1 MKLKNCSEKRKVKI
15 SRYAEVIVDVP
26 AMQTNHP
33 FTYQIPEKFQ
43 DFLQIGMRV
52 VVEFGNG
59 NRKIQGFVTGL
70 TDEYSGEHQLK
81 SVIDV
86 LDLNPVLS
94 DEAMAMADWL
104 TQRTFAFKI
113 RCLQVMLPN
122 AMRASYR
129 KTLKLTGK
137 NITPDLATLFDHQ
150 SEVEFNPQKLTSSQL
165 NQIEKLRKANQVE
178 IVYHVDDRAK
188 SKLVWAFKA
197 QMTVEELQTAKKTLR
212 KNAAKRKRL
221 LDFLITNHEQE
232 FVQSD
237 VTRENNFT
245 ASDLKTAAQK
255 GWITRYQIEKY
266 RNPYQIDKVQPST
279 PKKLTAEQAQ
289 ATNAVDQ
296 AIDED
301 QAATFLLE
309 GVTGSGK
316 TEVYL
321 QIIQHALAQGKSAL
335 MLVPEI
341 SLTPQ
346 IVRQF
351 KARFGDQVALLH
363 SALSDGE
370 RYDEWRRIEKG
381 DAQVVVGARSAIF
394 APIKN
399 LGVIIMDEEHE
410 TSYKQED
417 MPRYHA
423 RDVAQWRGQYHHCP
437 VVLGSATP
445 SLESRARAQKGVY
458 QWLRLT
464 KRINGKDLPH
474 VQLVDMRQAG
484 RYAPTTDISQELAT
498 EIQKKLALNEQVV
511 LMLNRRGYSSF
522 LMCREC
528 GEVIKCPNC
537 DISLTYHKDTNSL
550 KCHYCGHEEPVPQVC
565 PNCHS
570 KAVRYFGTGTQ
581 RVEKELTELFPTAR
595 VLRMDVDTT
604 RRKGAHE
611 RILDEFGKHH
621 ADILLG
627 TQMIAKGLDF
637 PNVTLVGVLNADT
650 SLGLPDFRA
659 SERTFQLLTQV
670 SGRAGRAEKEGNV
683 LIQTYNPDH
692 YAIQY
697 AQRQDYE
704 HFFGKEMQVR
714 HQGGYPPY
722 YYTIQIT
729 ASARTEADAA
739 QKMFQ
744 IRGEIVNYLSQNAVI
759 LGPTP
764 QSIMRI
770 NNRYYYQLVIKYKN
784 EPQLENYLQNLLLT
798 SQKEERNG
806 LQIVIDRDPMNF
818 I

>member
-137 NITPDLATLFDHQ
+137 ITDSDLITLFDHQ
-150 SEVEFNPQKLTSSQL
+150 SEVEFNPRKLTSSQL
-165 NQIEKLRKANQVE
+165 NQVEKLRKANQVE

-212 KNAAKRKRL
+212 KNAAKQKRL

-321 QIIQHALAQGKSAL
+321 QIIHHALAQGKSAL

-581 RVEKELTELFPTAR
+581 RVEKELTELFPNAR
-595 VLRMDVDTT
+595 ILRMDVDTT

-697 AQRQDYE
+697 ARRQDYE
-704 HFFGKEMQVR
+704 HFFAKEMQVR

-739 QKMFQ
+739 RKMFQ

-806 LQIVIDRDPMNF
+806 LQIVIDRNPMNF

>member
-70 TDEYSGEHQLK
+70 TDEYSGKHQLK

-94 DEAMAMADWL
+94 EEAMAMADWL
-104 TQRTFAFKI
+104 AQRTFAFKI

-137 NITPDLATLFDHQ
+137 IKDSALAALFDDQ
-150 SEVEFNPQKLTSSQL
+150 SEIEFNPQKLTSTQL

-188 SKLVWAFKA
+188 SKFVWAFKA
-197 QMTVEELQTAKKTLR
+197 QMAVEELQAAKKKLR
-212 KNAAKRKRL
+212 KNAAKQKRL

-232 FVQSD
+232 FVQSN

>member
-1 MKLKNCSEKRKVKI
+1 
-15 SRYAEVIVDVP
+15 
-26 AMQTNHP
+26 MQTNHP
-33 FTYQIPEKFQ
+33 FTYQIPAKFQ

-70 TDEYSGEHQLK
+70 TDQYSGEHQLK

-137 NITPDLATLFDHQ
+137 MKDPALAALFGDQ
-150 SEVEFNPQKLTSSQL
+150 NEIEFNPQKLTSTQL

-188 SKLVWAFKA
+188 SKFVWAFKA
-197 QMTVEELQTAKKTLR
+197 QMPVEELQAIKKKLR
-212 KNAAKRKRL
+212 KNAAKQKRL

-245 ASDLKTAAQK
+245 ANDLKTAAEK

-266 RNPYQIDKVQPST
+266 RNPYQIDWVQPST
-279 PKKLTAEQAQ
+279 PKKLTAEQTY
-289 ATNAVDQ
+289 ATDAVDQ
-296 AIDED
+296 AINEA

-370 RYDEWRRIEKG
+370 RYDEWRRIENG

-464 KRINGKDLPH
+464 KRINGKDLPQ

-581 RVEKELTELFPTAR
+581 RVEKELTELFSNAR
-595 VLRMDVDTT
+595 ILRMDVDTT

-650 SLGLPDFRA
+650 SLGLSDFRA

-704 HFFGKEMQVR
+704 HFFTREMQVR

-729 ASARTEADAA
+729 ASARTEVDAA

>member
-1 MKLKNCSEKRKVKI
+1 
-15 SRYAEVIVDVP
+15 
-26 AMQTNHP
+26 MQTNHP

-212 KNAAKRKRL
+212 KNAAKQKRL

-245 ASDLKTAAQK
+245 ANDLKVAAEK
-255 GWITRYQIEKY
+255 EWITRYQIEKY
-266 RNPYQIDKVQPST
+266 RNPYQIDQVQPST

-296 AIDED
+296 AIDEK

>member
-1 MKLKNCSEKRKVKI
+1 
-15 SRYAEVIVDVP
+15 
-26 AMQTNHP
+26 MQTNHP
-33 FTYQIPEKFQ
+33 FTYQIPAKFQ

-70 TDEYSGEHQLK
+70 TDQYSGEHQLK

-86 LDLNPVLS
+86 LDLNPVLG

-137 NITPDLATLFDHQ
+137 IKDPALAALFGDQ
-150 SEVEFNPQKLTSSQL
+150 SEIEFNPQKLTSTQL

-188 SKLVWAFKA
+188 SKFIWAFKA
-197 QMTVEELQTAKKTLR
+197 QMPVEELQAAKKTLR
-212 KNAAKRKRL
+212 KNAAKQKRL

-232 FVQSD
+232 FVQRD
-237 VTRENNFT
+237 VTRKNNFT
-245 ASDLKTAAQK
+245 ANDLKTAAEK

-266 RNPYQIDKVQPST
+266 RNPYQIDQVQPST

-289 ATNAVDQ
+289 ATDAVDQ
-296 AIDED
+296 AIDEA

-370 RYDEWRRIEKG
+370 RYDEWRRIENG

-464 KRINGKDLPH
+464 KRINGKDLPQ

-581 RVEKELTELFPTAR
+581 RVEKELTELFPNAR
-595 VLRMDVDTT
+595 ILRMDVDTT
-604 RRKGAHE
+604 RLKGAHE

-650 SLGLPDFRA
+650 SLGLSDFRA

-683 LIQTYNPDH
+683 LIQTYNPNH

-704 HFFGKEMQVR
+704 HFFAKEMQVR

-729 ASARTEADAA
+729 ASARTETDAA

-784 EPQLENYLQNLLLT
+784 EPRLENYLQNLLLT

>member
-1 MKLKNCSEKRKVKI
+1 
-15 SRYAEVIVDVP
+15 
-26 AMQTNHP
+26 MQTNHP
-33 FTYQIPEKFQ
+33 FTYQIPAKFQ

-94 DEAMAMADWL
+94 DEAIAMADWL

-129 KTLKLTGK
+129 KTLKLIGK

-165 NQIEKLRKANQVE
+165 NQIEKLRKANQIE

-212 KNAAKRKRL
+212 KNAAKQKRL

-245 ASDLKTAAQK
+245 ANDLKVAAEK

-266 RNPYQIDKVQPST
+266 RNPYQIDQVQPST

-296 AIDED
+296 AIDEK

-437 VVLGSATP
+437 IVLGSATP

>member
-1 MKLKNCSEKRKVKI
+1 
-15 SRYAEVIVDVP
+15 
-26 AMQTNHP
+26 MQTNHP

-122 AMRASYR
+122 AMRASYC
-129 KTLKLTGK
+129 KTLKLIGK
-137 NITPDLATLFDHQ
+137 NITPDLAILFDHQ

-165 NQIEKLRKANQVE
+165 NQIEKLRKANQIE

-212 KNAAKRKRL
+212 KNAAKQKRL
-221 LDFLITNHEQE
+221 LDFLIINHEQE

-245 ASDLKTAAQK
+245 ANDLKVAAEK

-266 RNPYQIDKVQPST
+266 RNPYQIDQVQPST

-296 AIDED
+296 AIDEKK
-301 QAATFLLE
+301 AATFLLE

-595 VLRMDVDTT
+595 ILRMDVDTT

>member
-1 MKLKNCSEKRKVKI
+1 
-15 SRYAEVIVDVP
+15 
-26 AMQTNHP
+26 MQTNHP
-33 FTYQIPEKFQ
+33 FTYQIPVKFQ

-129 KTLKLTGK
+129 KTLKLTGE
-137 NITPDLATLFDHQ
+137 ITDSNLATLFDHQ

-165 NQIEKLRKANQVE
+165 NQIEKLRKANQIE

-197 QMTVEELQTAKKTLR
+197 QMTVEELRTAKKTLR
-212 KNAAKRKRL
+212 KNAAKQKRL

-245 ASDLKTAAQK
+245 ANDLKVAAEK

-266 RNPYQIDKVQPST
+266 RNPYQIDQVQPST
-279 PKKLTAEQAQ
+279 PKKLTTEQAQ

-296 AIDED
+296 AIDEK

-595 VLRMDVDTT
+595 ILRMDVDTT

-722 YYTIQIT
+722 YFTIQIT

-744 IRGEIVNYLSQNAVI
+744 IRGEIVDYLSQNAVI

>member
-1 MKLKNCSEKRKVKI
+1 
-15 SRYAEVIVDVP
+15 
-26 AMQTNHP
+26 MQTNHP

-129 KTLKLTGK
+129 KTLKLTGE
-137 NITPDLATLFDHQ
+137 ITDSNLATLFDHQ

-212 KNAAKRKRL
+212 KNAAKQKRL

-245 ASDLKTAAQK
+245 ANDLKVAAEK
-255 GWITRYQIEKY
+255 EWITRYQIEKY
-266 RNPYQIDKVQPST
+266 RNPYQIDQVQPST

-296 AIDED
+296 AIDEK

>member
-1 MKLKNCSEKRKVKI
+1 
-15 SRYAEVIVDVP
+15 
-26 AMQTNHP
+26 MQTNHP

-197 QMTVEELQTAKKTLR
+197 QMTVEELQTAKKMLR

-321 QIIQHALAQGKSAL
+321 QIIHHALAQGKSAL

>member
-1 MKLKNCSEKRKVKI
+1 
-15 SRYAEVIVDVP
+15 
-26 AMQTNHP
+26 MQTNHP
-33 FTYQIPEKFQ
+33 FTYQIPAKFQ

-122 AMRASYR
+122 AMRASYC
-129 KTLKLTGK
+129 KTLKLIGK
-137 NITPDLATLFDHQ
+137 NITPDLAILFDHQ

-165 NQIEKLRKANQVE
+165 NQIEKLRKANQIE

-212 KNAAKRKRL
+212 KNAAKQKRL
-221 LDFLITNHEQE
+221 LDFLIINHEQE

-245 ASDLKTAAQK
+245 ANDLKVAAEK

-266 RNPYQIDKVQPST
+266 RNPYQIDQVQPST

-296 AIDED
+296 AIDEKK
-301 QAATFLLE
+301 AATFLLE

-595 VLRMDVDTT
+595 ILRMDVDTT

-714 HQGGYPPY
+714 HQGEYPPY

>member
-1 MKLKNCSEKRKVKI
+1 
-15 SRYAEVIVDVP
+15 
-26 AMQTNHP
+26 MQTNHP

-212 KNAAKRKRL
+212 KNAAKQKRL

-245 ASDLKTAAQK
+245 ANDLKVAAEK
-255 GWITRYQIEKY
+255 EWITRYQIEKY
-266 RNPYQIDKVQPST
+266 RNPYQIDQVQPST

-296 AIDED
+296 AIDEK

-464 KRINGKDLPH
+464 KRINGKDLPQ

>member
-1 MKLKNCSEKRKVKI
+1 
-15 SRYAEVIVDVP
+15 
-26 AMQTNHP
+26 MQTNHP

-197 QMTVEELQTAKKTLR
+197 QMTVEELQTAKKMLR

-237 VTRENNFT
+237 VTRKNNFT

>member
-1 MKLKNCSEKRKVKI
+1 
-15 SRYAEVIVDVP
+15 
-26 AMQTNHP
+26 MQTNHP

-129 KTLKLTGK
+129 KTLKLTGE
-137 NITPDLATLFDHQ
+137 ITDSNLATLFDHQ

-197 QMTVEELQTAKKTLR
+197 QMTVEELQKAKKALR
-212 KNAAKRKRL
+212 KNAAKQKRL
-221 LDFLITNHEQE
+221 LDFLIINHEQE

-245 ASDLKTAAQK
+245 ANDLKVAAEK

-266 RNPYQIDKVQPST
+266 RNPYQIDQVQPST

-296 AIDED
+296 AIDEK

-595 VLRMDVDTT
+595 ILRMDVDTT

>member
-1 MKLKNCSEKRKVKI
+1 
-15 SRYAEVIVDVP
+15 
-26 AMQTNHP
+26 MQTNHP
-33 FTYQIPEKFQ
+33 FTYQIPVKFQ

-137 NITPDLATLFDHQ
+137 NIIPDLATLFDHQ
-150 SEVEFNPQKLTSSQL
+150 NEVEFNPQKLTSSQL

-212 KNAAKRKRL
+212 KNAAKQKRL

-245 ASDLKTAAQK
+245 ANDLKVAAEK
-255 GWITRYQIEKY
+255 GWITRYQVEKY
-266 RNPYQIDKVQPST
+266 RNPYQIGQVQPST

-296 AIDED
+296 AIDEK

-595 VLRMDVDTT
+595 ILRMDVDTT

>member
-1 MKLKNCSEKRKVKI
+1 
-15 SRYAEVIVDVP
+15 
-26 AMQTNHP
+26 MQTNHP
-33 FTYQIPEKFQ
+33 FTYQIPAKFQ

-129 KTLKLTGK
+129 KTLKLTGE
-137 NITPDLATLFDHQ
+137 ITDSNLATLFDHQ

-165 NQIEKLRKANQVE
+165 NQIEKLRKANQIE

-197 QMTVEELQTAKKTLR
+197 QMTVEELQKAKKALR
-212 KNAAKRKRL
+212 KNAAKQKRL

-245 ASDLKTAAQK
+245 ANDLKVAAEK

-266 RNPYQIDKVQPST
+266 RNPYQIDQVQPST

-296 AIDED
+296 AIDEK

-381 DAQVVVGARSAIF
+381 DAQVVVGVRSAIF

-595 VLRMDVDTT
+595 ILRMDVDTT

>member
-1 MKLKNCSEKRKVKI
+1 
-15 SRYAEVIVDVP
+15 
-26 AMQTNHP
+26 MQTNHP
-33 FTYQIPEKFQ
+33 FTYQIPAKFQ

-129 KTLKLTGK
+129 KTLKLTGE
-137 NITPDLATLFDHQ
+137 ITDSNLATLFDHQ

-165 NQIEKLRKANQVE
+165 NQIEKLRKANQIE

-212 KNAAKRKRL
+212 KNAAKQKRL

-245 ASDLKTAAQK
+245 ANDLKVAAEK

-266 RNPYQIDKVQPST
+266 RNPYQIDQVQPST

-296 AIDED
+296 AIDEK

>member
-1 MKLKNCSEKRKVKI
+1 
-15 SRYAEVIVDVP
+15 
-26 AMQTNHP
+26 MQTNHP
-33 FTYQIPEKFQ
+33 FTYQIPAKFQ

-94 DEAMAMADWL
+94 DEAIAMADWL

-129 KTLKLTGK
+129 KTLKLIGK

-165 NQIEKLRKANQVE
+165 NQIEKLRKANQIE

-212 KNAAKRKRL
+212 KNAAKQKRL

-245 ASDLKTAAQK
+245 ANDLKVAAEK
-255 GWITRYQIEKY
+255 EWITRYQIEKY
-266 RNPYQIDKVQPST
+266 RNPYQIDQVQPST

-296 AIDED
+296 AIDEK

-437 VVLGSATP
+437 IVLGSATP

>member
-1 MKLKNCSEKRKVKI
+1 
-15 SRYAEVIVDVP
+15 
-26 AMQTNHP
+26 MQTNHP

-165 NQIEKLRKANQVE
+165 NQIEKLRKANQIE

-212 KNAAKRKRL
+212 KNAAKQKRL

-245 ASDLKTAAQK
+245 ANDLKVAAEK
-255 GWITRYQIEKY
+255 EWITRYQIEKY
-266 RNPYQIDKVQPST
+266 RNPYQIDQVQPST

-296 AIDED
+296 AIDEK

-464 KRINGKDLPH
+464 KRINGKDLPQ

>member
-33 FTYQIPEKFQ
+33 FTYQIPAKFQ

-137 NITPDLATLFDHQ
+137 NIIPDLATLFDHQ

-212 KNAAKRKRL
+212 KNAAKQKRL

>member
-94 DEAMAMADWL
+94 DETMAMADWL

-137 NITPDLATLFDHQ
+137 ITDSDLITLFDHQ
-150 SEVEFNPQKLTSSQL
+150 SEVEFNPRKLTSSQL

>member
-1 MKLKNCSEKRKVKI
+1 M

-129 KTLKLTGK
+129 KTLKLTGE
-137 NITPDLATLFDHQ
+137 ITDSNLATLFDHQ

-165 NQIEKLRKANQVE
+165 NQIEKLRKANQIE

-212 KNAAKRKRL
+212 KNAAKQKRL

-245 ASDLKTAAQK
+245 ANDLKVAAEK

-266 RNPYQIDKVQPST
+266 RNPYQIDQVQPST

-296 AIDED
+296 AIDEK

-437 VVLGSATP
+437 IVLGSATP

-595 VLRMDVDTT
+595 ILRMDVDTT

>member
-137 NITPDLATLFDHQ
+137 NIIPDLATLFDHQ
-150 SEVEFNPQKLTSSQL
+150 NEVEFNPQKLTSSQL

-212 KNAAKRKRL
+212 KNAAKQKRL

-237 VTRENNFT
+237 VTRKNNFT
-245 ASDLKTAAQK
+245 ANDLKVAAEK
-255 GWITRYQIEKY
+255 GWITRYQVEKY
-266 RNPYQIDKVQPST
+266 RNPYQIGQVQPST

-296 AIDED
+296 AIDEK

-464 KRINGKDLPH
+464 KRINGKDLPQ

-595 VLRMDVDTT
+595 ILRMDVDTT

>member
-1 MKLKNCSEKRKVKI
+1 
-15 SRYAEVIVDVP
+15 
-26 AMQTNHP
+26 MQTNHP

-129 KTLKLTGK
+129 KTLKLTGE
-137 NITPDLATLFDHQ
+137 ITDSNLATLFDHQ

-165 NQIEKLRKANQVE
+165 NQIEKLRKANQIE

-197 QMTVEELQTAKKTLR
+197 QMTVEELQKAKKALR
-212 KNAAKRKRL
+212 KNAAKQKRL

-245 ASDLKTAAQK
+245 ANDLKVAAEK

-266 RNPYQIDKVQPST
+266 RNPYQIDQVQPST

-296 AIDED
+296 AIDEK

-528 GEVIKCPNC
+528 GEVLKCPNC

-595 VLRMDVDTT
+595 ILRMDVDTT

-744 IRGEIVNYLSQNAVI
+744 IRSEIVNYLSQNAVI

>member
-137 NITPDLATLFDHQ
+137 ITDSDLITLFDHQ
-150 SEVEFNPQKLTSSQL
+150 SEVEFNPRKLTSSQL

-197 QMTVEELQTAKKTLR
+197 QMTVEELQTAKKTVR

-604 RRKGAHE
+604 RRKGAYE

>member
-197 QMTVEELQTAKKTLR
+197 QMTVEELQTAKKMLR

-321 QIIQHALAQGKSAL
+321 QIIHHALAQGKSAL

>member
-1 MKLKNCSEKRKVKI
+1 
-15 SRYAEVIVDVP
+15 
-26 AMQTNHP
+26 MQTNHP
-33 FTYQIPEKFQ
+33 FTYQIPVKFQ

-137 NITPDLATLFDHQ
+137 NIIPDLATLFDHQ
-150 SEVEFNPQKLTSSQL
+150 NEVEFNPQKLTSSQL

-212 KNAAKRKRL
+212 KNAAKQKRL

-237 VTRENNFT
+237 VTRKNNFT
-245 ASDLKTAAQK
+245 ANDLKVAAEK
-255 GWITRYQIEKY
+255 GWITRYQVEKY
-266 RNPYQIDKVQPST
+266 RNPYQIGQVQPST

-296 AIDED
+296 AIDEK

-484 RYAPTTDISQELAT
+484 RYAPTTNISQELAT

-595 VLRMDVDTT
+595 ILRMDVDTT

>member
-1 MKLKNCSEKRKVKI
+1 
-15 SRYAEVIVDVP
+15 
-26 AMQTNHP
+26 
-33 FTYQIPEKFQ
+33 
-43 DFLQIGMRV
+43 
-52 VVEFGNG
+52 
-59 NRKIQGFVTGL
+59 
-70 TDEYSGEHQLK
+70 
-81 SVIDV
+81 
-86 LDLNPVLS
+86 
-94 DEAMAMADWL
+94 
-104 TQRTFAFKI
+104 
-113 RCLQVMLPN
+113 
-122 AMRASYR
+122 
-129 KTLKLTGK
+129 
-137 NITPDLATLFDHQ
+137 
-150 SEVEFNPQKLTSSQL
+150 
-165 NQIEKLRKANQVE
+165 
-178 IVYHVDDRAK
+178 
-188 SKLVWAFKA
+188 
-197 QMTVEELQTAKKTLR
+197 MTVEELQTAKKTLR

>member
-1 MKLKNCSEKRKVKI
+1 
-15 SRYAEVIVDVP
+15 
-26 AMQTNHP
+26 MQTNHP
-33 FTYQIPEKFQ
+33 FTYQIPVKFQ

-137 NITPDLATLFDHQ
+137 NIIPDLATLFDHQ
-150 SEVEFNPQKLTSSQL
+150 NEVEFNPQKLTSSQL

-212 KNAAKRKRL
+212 KNAAKQKRL

-245 ASDLKTAAQK
+245 ANDLKVAAEK

-266 RNPYQIDKVQPST
+266 RNPYQIDQVQPST

-296 AIDED
+296 AIDEK

-595 VLRMDVDTT
+595 ILRMDVDTT

>member
-1 MKLKNCSEKRKVKI
+1 
-15 SRYAEVIVDVP
+15 
-26 AMQTNHP
+26 MQTNHP
-33 FTYQIPEKFQ
+33 FTYQIPAKFQ

-137 NITPDLATLFDHQ
+137 NIIPDLATLFDHQ
-150 SEVEFNPQKLTSSQL
+150 NEVEFNPQKLTSSQL

-212 KNAAKRKRL
+212 KNAAKQKRL

-237 VTRENNFT
+237 VTRKNNFT
-245 ASDLKTAAQK
+245 ANDLKVAAEK
-255 GWITRYQIEKY
+255 GWITRYQVEKY
-266 RNPYQIDKVQPST
+266 RNPYQIGQVQPST

-296 AIDED
+296 AIDEK

-484 RYAPTTDISQELAT
+484 RYAPTTNISQELAT

-595 VLRMDVDTT
+595 ILRMDVDTT

-744 IRGEIVNYLSQNAVI
+744 IRGEIVNYLSQKAVI

>member
-1 MKLKNCSEKRKVKI
+1 
-15 SRYAEVIVDVP
+15 
-26 AMQTNHP
+26 MQTNHP

-137 NITPDLATLFDHQ
+137 NIIPDLATLFDHQ
-150 SEVEFNPQKLTSSQL
+150 NEVEFNPQKLTSSQL

-212 KNAAKRKRL
+212 KNAAKQKRL

-266 RNPYQIDKVQPST
+266 RNPYQIDQVQPST

-296 AIDED
+296 AIDEK

-474 VQLVDMRQAG
+474 VQLVDMRQAV

-595 VLRMDVDTT
+595 ILRMDVDTT

>member
-1 MKLKNCSEKRKVKI
+1 
-15 SRYAEVIVDVP
+15 
-26 AMQTNHP
+26 MQTNHP
-33 FTYQIPEKFQ
+33 FTYQIPETFQ

-129 KTLKLTGK
+129 KTLKLIGK

-150 SEVEFNPQKLTSSQL
+150 SEVEFNPQRLTSSQL

-212 KNAAKRKRL
+212 KNAAKQKRL
-221 LDFLITNHEQE
+221 LDFLIINHEQE

-245 ASDLKTAAQK
+245 ANDLKVAAEK

-266 RNPYQIDKVQPST
+266 RNPYQIDQVQPSMQ
-279 PKKLTAEQAQ
+279 KKLTAEQAQ

-296 AIDED
+296 AIDEKK
-301 QAATFLLE
+301 AATFLLE

-595 VLRMDVDTT
+595 ILRMDVDTT